1 MRVLLDL
8 NVLLDFLLNRAP
20 WCAEAAEIWKA
31 HHAERLTAVVS
42 AASLPTVFYLV
53 QRAEG
58 REYALTSV
66 HLLFDEL
73 EIAAVDL
80 TTVQS
85 ALGMSGVDFEDN
97 LQIACAMQHHAD
109 AIITRDPADFISSP
123 VPILSPAEL
132 LRTLS

>member
-8 NVLLDFLLNRAP
+8 NVLLDFLLDREP
-20 WCAEAAEIWKA
+20 WSAEAAEVWKA
-31 HHAERLTAVVS
+31 HHAKLLTGVVS

-66 HLLFDEL
+66 RLLFDEF

-85 ALGMSGVDFEDN
+85 ALTMSGVDFEDN
-97 LQIACAMQHHAD
+97 LQIACAIQHNAD
-109 AIITRDPADFISSP
+109 AIVTRYPDDFIASP
-123 VPILSPAEL
+123 VPIMSPAEL